1 MKLNVDT
8 ILKKLATEV
17 PLGEPNWEKERELF
31 LKRPVFLK
39 KAQLKDKGSK
49 KKTSNRSV
57 V

>member
-49 KKTSNRSV
+49 KTSNRSV

>member
-49 KKTSNRSV
+49 KKQVTDL
-57 V
+57 